1 MGGSPG
7 STEGGGVIKVALLV
21 AVLCGTG
28 LAQVTPAG
36 AATASVVGQ
45 NGFGQL
51 TLRYVAAAGEA
62 NDVVVEFSNDFSGV
76 DVTDS
81 GATITAGAGCVTVTV
96 HKARCDVSSGDL
108 TNASLGDGNDILTI
122 SHFLDSGGG
131 RLSGGDGDDAIRGND
146 IAATNEIL
154 LGGRG
159 DDILFGRGG
168 SEFLEGGPG
177 ADDLS
182 GGTSCEPLTAGQCY
196 ADIDTVSY
204 ASRTTRVHA
213 TADGFAGDDG
223 QRLEHDSIAADV
235 ERIIGGAGNDFLGG
249 TTTNVS
255 FADGISFLVG
265 MQLEGRA
272 GDDGLRGGRAPDFL
286 RGGRGDDR
294 MRGEG
299 GPDRMLGGLG
309 SDRLVG
315 GPGRD
320 RFSGGK
326 GQDQLLARDGHAD
339 RVNGGAGKDAAQ
351 IDVSLDHV
359 ARVER
364 LF

>member
-1 MGGSPG
+1 MKS
-7 STEGGGVIKVALLV
+7 VLLFA
-21 AVLCGTG
+21 AVSAIG
-28 LAQVTPAG
+28 LLQAPLSRG
-36 AATASVVGQ
+36 AIASVLPP
-45 NGFGQL
+45 NEFGQL
-51 TLRYVAAAGEA
+51 TLRYVADPGEA
-62 NDVVVEFSNDFSGV
+62 NDVSIGFSPVSGV
-76 DVTDS
+76 DVRDR
-81 GATITAGAGCVTVTV
+81 GATISVGAGCTSLSA
-96 HKARCDVSSGDL
+96 HRARCDVSSGDL

-122 SHFLDSGGG
+122 SHFFDSGGG
-131 RLSGGDGDDAIRGND
+131 RLGGGDGDDAIRGND

-204 ASRTTRVHA
+204 AGRTKRVRA
-213 TADGFAGDDG
+213 TANGLAGDDG

-255 FADGISFLVG
+255 FADGIPFLVG

-286 RGGRGDDR
+286 NGGKGDDVVRGAAGRDRLQGGAGDDRLAGDSGRDRLAGGRGHDK
-294 MRGEG
+294 
-299 GPDRMLGGLG
+299 L
-309 SDRLVG
+309 
-315 GPGRD
+315 
-320 RFSGGK
+320 F
-326 GQDQLLARDGHAD
+326 ARDGQAD
-339 RVNGGAGKDAAQ
+339 RMNGGRGFDEAA
-351 IDVSLDHV
+351 LDLAV
-359 ARVER
+359 DRFQNIEK
-364 LF
+364 LL

>member
-1 MGGSPG
+1 M
-7 STEGGGVIKVALLV
+7 
-21 AVLCGTG
+21 
-28 LAQVTPAG
+28 
-36 AATASVVGQ
+36 
-45 NGFGQL
+45 
-51 TLRYVAAAGEA
+51 
-62 NDVVVEFSNDFSGV
+62 
-76 DVTDS
+76 TDS

-96 HKARCDVSSGDL
+96 HKVRCEVSSGDL
-108 TNASLGDGNDILTI
+108 VNASLGDGNDILSI
-122 SHFLDSGGG
+122 SSFLDTGGG
-131 RLSGGDGDDAIRGND
+131 RLRGGDGDDAIRGND

-168 SEFLEGGPG
+168 SEFLAGGPG

-204 ASRTTRVHA
+204 ASRTRRVHA
-213 TADGFAGDDG
+213 TANGLAGDDG

-235 ERIIGGAGNDFLGG
+235 ERIVGGAGNDFLGG

-265 MQLEGRA
+265 MQLEGRT

-286 RGGRGDDR
+286 HGGKGDDVVRGAGRGDLLQGGRGDDR
-294 MRGEG
+294 LDG
-299 GPDRMLGGLG
+299 D
-309 SDRLVG
+309 S
-315 GPGRD
+315 GRD
-320 RFSGGK
+320 RLSGGK
-326 GQDQLLARDGHAD
+326 GQDRLFARDGHAD
-339 RVNGGAGKDAAQ
+339 RVNGGGGTDAAQ
-351 IDVSLDHV
+351 IDATLDHV
-359 ARVER
+359 ARIEN

>member
-1 MGGSPG
+1 M
-7 STEGGGVIKVALLV
+7 KVALLV

-36 AATASVVGQ
+36 AATASVVGP

-96 HKARCDVSSGDL
+96 HKVRCDVSSGDPV
-108 TNASLGDGNDILTI
+108 NASLGDGNDIFSI
-122 SHFLDSGGG
+122 SSFLDTGGG

-146 IAATNEIL
+146 IPATNEIL

-182 GGTSCEPLTAGQCY
+182 GGTSCSFETAGQCFI
-196 ADIDTVSY
+196 DFDTVSY
-204 ASRTTRVHA
+204 AGRTRNVHA
-213 TADGFAGDDG
+213 TANGVVADDG
-223 QRLEHDSIAADV
+223 QRREGDTIMADV
-235 ERIIGGAGNDFLGG
+235 ERIVGGKGNDRLGG
-249 TTTNVS
+249 TTTN
-255 FADGISFLVG
+255 FLFLDNIPHLVG
-265 MQLEGRA
+265 MELVGQE
-272 GDDGLRGGRAPDFL
+272 GDDHLSGWRAPDL
-286 RGGRGDDR
+286 LHGGKGDDVIRGAGRGDLLKGGRGDDR
-294 MRGEG
+294 
-299 GPDRMLGGLG
+299 
-309 SDRLVG
+309 LVG
-315 GPGRD
+315 DSGRD
-320 RFSGGK
+320 RLSGDK
-326 GQDQLLARDGHAD
+326 GQDRLFARDGRAD
-339 RVNGGAGKDAAQ
+339 HVNGGAGTDAAQ
-351 IDVSLDHV
+351 IDATLDHV
-359 ARVER
+359 ARVEN

>member
-1 MGGSPG
+1 M
-7 STEGGGVIKVALLV
+7 KVALLV

-36 AATASVVGQ
+36 AATASVVGP

-122 SHFLDSGGG
+122 SHFFDSGGG

-204 ASRTTRVHA
+204 ASRTKRVHA
-213 TADGFAGDDG
+213 TANGFAGDDG

-235 ERIIGGAGNDFLGG
+235 ERIIGGAGNDSLGG

-255 FADGISFLVG
+255 FADFIPHLSG
-265 MQLEGRA
+265 MQLEGRR
-272 GDDGLRGGRAPDFL
+272 GDDRLRGGRAPDFL
-286 RGGRGDDR
+286 HGGKGADVIRGAGRGDLLQGGRGF
-294 MRGEG
+294 
-299 GPDRMLGGLG
+299 
-309 SDRLVG
+309 DRLVG
-315 GPGRD
+315 DSGRD
-320 RFSGGK
+320 RLSGGK
-326 GQDQLLARDGHAD
+326 GQDRLFARDGHED
-339 RVNGGAGKDAAQ
+339 HVNGGRGFDEAAV
-351 IDVSLDHV
+351 DPALD
-359 ARVER
+359 RLRNIER
-364 LF
+364 LL